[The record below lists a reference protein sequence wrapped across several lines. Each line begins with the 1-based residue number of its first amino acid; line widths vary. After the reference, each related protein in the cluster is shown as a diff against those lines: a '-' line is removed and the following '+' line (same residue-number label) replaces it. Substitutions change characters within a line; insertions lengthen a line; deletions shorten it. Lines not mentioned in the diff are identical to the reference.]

1 MSSGLSVSDA
11 YSDFRSSVPL
21 KRINVDEGEK
31 EKARE
36 VFFFVL
42 VPITDTTRFGWSNSS
57 H

>member
-36 VFFFVL
+36 FFFFVL